1 MRQPIYLLLLLVSAM
16 SVFGVYAANTP
27 APKRVRIIFGYENI
41 GQWEQEFTAA
51 IAQVLV
57 ADPRVTFYT
66 EYITLNVEDPTSYNL
81 FSAIEQIRPADAD
94 AIITVRPEASTF
106 VNQWK
111 DTFFPSLPIVYVAP
125 DNNIVTG
132 DLSPEIEFIVPSGFE
147 TSVRDTLEFLPKV
160 LLGLEHIY
168 IFSGDSAAD
177 ASYLARIQSV
187 IQEAGLPQTIHYLV
201 GLMPSEISAALNVA
215 PENTAAVFGLYTRD
229 KTGQQ
234 LRTGEVVNFVSGQTD
249 IPLFGLFVSTL
260 NSGITGVNVTSPA
273 AYAKRTADLTLALLF
288 DNRPPTDSEI
298 PTRFFFN
305 AAQLDHFG
313 IDRDLLPEGSE
324 VTNDNPSLFQQYR
337 WQFALGGTVFMI
349 QLVFIMALWRSLRRR
364 NKAEAERER
373 SSAAMI
379 EAQRIAHVGSWQ
391 LDLVSSQVTWTPEL
405 YLMQG
410 LDPDSPPPDY
420 TEYSK
425 LFTPASW
432 ERLSSSMSH
441 TIESGNP
448 YELELETVKPDG
460 KHGWMLAKGEVV
472 RDERGSITGVR
483 GTALD
488 TSERHAI
495 NEQLRRSQK
504 MEAVGQLTGGIA
516 HDFNNILAIIMGN
529 LELIQLGAAGDKK
542 ILSGVDRALKG
553 ATRGAVLI
561 DKLLGFSRIHINE
574 MSPTS
579 VNQSVENMDGLLTK
593 SLMVSIEVETQL
605 APDLWSVNVD
615 AGDLEDAIL
624 NLVLN
629 ARDAM
634 PDGGR
639 LSIGTE
645 NKVLDADFVR
655 MQPESRIG
663 DYAMLSII
671 DNGRGMRP
679 EVREKVLEPF
689 FTTKSE
695 GQGTGLGLSMVYG
708 FVKRSGGFITIVS
721 EPGVGTSINL
731 FLPRGGKADQVET
744 SNAKKEELPRG
755 DETVLVVDDEEELAK
770 LAAANLERLGYK
782 VLTAFDGKSALT
794 LIEDEPN
801 IDLLF
806 CDVIMPGELDG
817 YRLSITAKKTHP
829 ALKLLLTSGFTKGKE
844 DDSSPDNSMYE
855 DLTRNL
861 LRKPYS
867 RVELVKAVRKALD
880 ERPTP
885 E

>member
-1 MRQPIYLLLLLVSAM
+1 MRQPTYLLLLLLSATLG
-16 SVFGVYAANTP
+16 FGVYAADTP
-27 APKRVRIIFGYENI
+27 APKKVRIIFGYENI
-41 GQWEQEFTAA
+41 GQWEQEFTEA

-57 ADPRVTFYT
+57 ADPRVAFLT
-66 EYITLNVEDPTSYNL
+66 EYITLDVDDPTSYNL
-81 FSAIEQIRPADAD
+81 FSAIEQIRPSDAD

-132 DLSPEIEFIVPSGFE
+132 DLAPEIEFIVPSSFE
-147 TSVRDTLEFLPKV
+147 ASVRDTLELLPKV

-177 ASYLARIQSV
+177 VSYLTRIQSV

-201 GLMPSEISAALNVA
+201 GLMPSEMSAALNVA

-234 LRTGEVVNFVSGQTD
+234 LRTGEVVSAVRSQTD

-260 NSGITGVNVTSPA
+260 NSGIAGVNVTSPA
-273 AYAKRTADLTLALLF
+273 AYAKRAADLTLALLF
-288 DNRPPTDSEI
+288 DDTPPTNLEI
-298 PTRFFFN
+298 PTSFFFN

-313 IDRDLLPEGSE
+313 INRDLLPEGSE

-337 WQFALGGTVFMI
+337 WQFALGGSVFMI
-349 QLVFIMALWRSLRRR
+349 QLVFIMALGRSLRRR
-364 NKAEAERER
+364 NKAEAEGER
-373 SSAAMI
+373 SSAAML

-391 LDLVSSQVTWTPEL
+391 LDLASSHVTWTPEL

-410 LDPDSPPPDY
+410 LDPNSPPPDY
-420 TEYSK
+420 TEHSK

-460 KHGWMLAKGEVV
+460 KRGWMLAKGEVV
-472 RDERGSITGVR
+472 RDERGAIIKVR

-529 LELIQLGAAGDKK
+529 LELVQHEASSHKK
-542 ILSGVDRALKG
+542 ILTGVDRALEG
-553 ATRGAVLI
+553 AARGSVLI
-561 DKLLGFSRIHINE
+561 DKLLGFSRQHTNE
-574 MSPTS
+574 TVPTS
-579 VNQSVENMDGLLTK
+579 VNLVIESMHDLLEK
-593 SLMVSIEVETQL
+593 SLTVSVKIESQL
-605 APDLWSVNVD
+605 NAKLWPVNVD
-615 AGDLEDAIL
+615 AGDLENAII
-624 NLVLN
+624 NLALN

-634 PDGGR
+634 PNGGR
-639 LSIGTE
+639 LIIETE
-645 NKVLDADFVR
+645 NKILDADFVKR
-655 MQPESRIG
+655 QPEARIG
-663 DYAMLSII
+663 EYAMLSVSDTGI
-671 DNGRGMRP
+671 GMTP
-679 EVREKVLEPF
+679 EVRDRALEPF
-689 FTTKSE
+689 FTTKI
-695 GQGTGLGLSMVYG
+695 GGKGTGLGLSMVYG

-721 EPGVGTSINL
+721 EPGTGTSIRI
-731 FLPRGGKADQVET
+731 FLPRGRTATQVEAST
-744 SNAKKEELPRG
+744 TDKDELPRG
-755 DETVLVVDDEEELAK
+755 DETVLVVDDEEELTK
-770 LAAANLERLGYK
+770 LAVANLEDLGYK
-782 VLTAFDGKSALT
+782 VLTAFDAKSALA
-794 LIEDEPN
+794 LIEKNPN

-806 CDVIMPGELDG
+806 SDVIMPGKLDG
-817 YRLSITAKKTHP
+817 YDLGITAKKTHP
-829 ALKLLLTSGFTKGKE
+829 DLKVLLTSGFTKREE
-844 DDSSPDNSMYE
+844 DGSADNPMTE
-855 DLTRNL
+855 ELTGNL

-867 RVELVKAVRKALD
+867 KAELAKAVCNALA
-880 ERPTP
+880 EKSTS